1 MQKYRALNLIPPLVK
16 RAKNLARQMAY
27 RTNCSDGTGRLLRLL
42 ASQLQSGIIGEIGAG
57 CGVGSAWIINSM
69 APSVTFVAIEKNSAL
84 AAVCQTLFDSYS
96 MVRIAHGDWQ
106 DIVKFG
112 PFSLLYAPARQ
123 ILTAAPDVLV
133 EGLRSGGIIVIDGLV
148 PMNLLP
154 YDVQMAP
161 DPLRTF
167 WLNDPRLDATEINVS
182 NTEAAILAARS

>member
-1 MQKYRALNLIPPLVK
+1 MQTFRSLNLIPPLVK

-42 ASQLQSGIIGEIGAG
+42 ASQLQSGVMGEIGAG

-69 APSVTFVAIEKNSAL
+69 ASSVTFVAIEKNRAL
-84 AAVCQTLFDSYS
+84 SAVCKTLFESYS

-123 ILTAAPDVLV
+123 IITAAPDVLI
-133 EGLRSGGIIVIDGLV
+133 EALRSGGIIVIDGLV
-148 PMNLLP
+148 PLEKLP
-154 YDVQMAP
+154 TDVQQAT
-161 DPLRTF
+161 DPLRSF
-167 WLNDPRLDATEINVS
+167 WLNDARMDATEISVS
-182 NTEAAILAARS
+182 DTEAVILAARS

>member
-1 MQKYRALNLIPPLVK
+1 MQNYRALNLIPPLVK

-148 PMNLLP
+148 PLNLLP
-154 YDVQMAP
+154 HDVQMAP

-182 NTEAAILAARS
+182 DTEAAILAARS

>member
-1 MQKYRALNLIPPLVK
+1 MQNYRALNLIPPLVK

-123 ILTAAPDVLV
+123 IITAAPDVLV

-148 PMNLLP
+148 PMNMLP
-154 YDVQMAP
+154 RDVQMAP

-182 NTEAAILAARS
+182 DTEAAILAARS